1 MHGTEIF
8 VQLSVLIVT
17 VTLVSV
23 VMRKLKQP
31 LILGYILT
39 GLLVGVLFPHVP
51 AQAFQIHTESFDLFA
66 TLGIALLLFIIGLD
80 LKISVFRQLG
90 PVVFTTAMAIL
101 LSLGGVGLV
110 IVQLFGFNFTE
121 AVIAG
126 LALFFS
132 STIIIVKVLSDKK
145 EASRLHGQIAIGV
158 ILVDDII
165 ATLALLFVA
174 AGQNGFS
181 AATIGLLAIK
191 GVFLAVVLSIIS
203 IKLLPKISKFMASNQ
218 ELLFLFT
225 IAWGLGIASV
235 FNWAGFSIEVG
246 ALFAGVCLAALP
258 YTKQMESRLAPLR
271 DFFIVIFF
279 ITLGAGLSIGNLTQ
293 GIVPAII
300 LSIVVL
306 AMKPVIVMAVMTL
319 FGYRRRTSFKTGINL
334 SQISEFSI
342 ILVALST
349 ASGFVSPELTA
360 IITLVALITIA
371 VSTYMMQYD
380 DVLFQRL
387 ERRFAFFRDH
397 EENNER
403 EALHKHELI
412 LFGFRKGGQE
422 FVKTFQ
428 SMNRRYVVIDY
439 DPIVIDVLE
448 HRQLPHM
455 YGDATDAEFIR
466 EIGVKHAEMVVS
478 TITDFSTNE
487 HLLRYL
493 HRVNPEVVFV
503 CHAGDHD
510 EAAEL
515 YRLGASYVMLPHY
528 VGSEQLNSFIRK
540 NGTTKKAF
548 TNYRQKHLYG
558 LGRQALK

>member
-1 MHGTEIF
+1 MHGTELF
-8 VQLSVLIVT
+8 LQLSVLVVA
-17 VTLVSV
+17 VTLVSIM
-23 VMRKLKQP
+23 MRKFKQP

-39 GLLVGVLFPHVP
+39 GLLVGILFPLLP
-51 AQAFQIHTESFDLFA
+51 GAAFHIETESFDIFSS
-66 TLGIALLLFIIGLD
+66 LGIALLLFIIGLD
-80 LKISVFRQLG
+80 LKISVFKQLG
-90 PVVFTTAMAIL
+90 SVVFTTAMAIL
-101 LSLGGVGLV
+101 ISLGGVGLV

-121 AVIAG
+121 AIIAG

-181 AATIGLLAIK
+181 AATLGLLAIK
-191 GVFLAVVLSIIS
+191 GVILAIILSFVS
-203 IKLLPKISKFMASNQ
+203 IKLLPKITKFMASSQ

-225 IAWGLGIASV
+225 MAWGLGIASL

-258 YTKQMESRLAPLR
+258 YTKEMESRLSPLR

-279 ITLGAGLSIGNLTQ
+279 VTLGAGLDVDNLAQ
-293 GIVPAII
+293 GLLPALI
-300 LSIVVL
+300 LSAAVL
-306 AMKPVIVMAVMTL
+306 IMKPVIVITVMTL

-342 ILVALST
+342 ILIAVST
-349 ASGFVSPELTA
+349 TSGLVSHELTA
-360 IITLVALITIA
+360 IMTLVALVTIA
-371 VSTYMMQYD
+371 VSTYLMQYD
-380 DVLFQRL
+380 NAIFAKL

-397 EENNER
+397 EKNNER
-403 EALHKHELI
+403 ESLNKHELI

-422 FVKTFQ
+422 FVKTFR
-428 SMNRRYVVIDY
+428 SMKKKYVVVDY
-439 DPIVIDVLE
+439 DPLVIDVLE
-448 HRQLPHM
+448 RRQLPHM
-455 YGDATDAEFIR
+455 YGDATDTEFIR
-466 EIGVKHAEMVVS
+466 ELGVKSAELVVS
-478 TITDFSTNE
+478 TITDFATNE
-487 HLLRYL
+487 HLIRYL
-493 HRVNPEVVFV
+493 HRTNSEALFI
-503 CHAGDHD
+503 CHADDHD

-528 VGSEQLNSFIRK
+528 VGSEQINSFIRQ
-540 NGTTKKAF
+540 NGTTQTAF
-548 TNYRQKHLYG
+548 KSYRQKHLYG